1 MRPQRGAT
9 DLAGVLLVD
18 KPAGLTSHDVVSAIR
33 VATGERRI
41 GHSGT
46 LDPMATGLLVV
57 IIGRATRLERYLVG
71 HDKSYEARIA
81 FGKATDTLDAEG
93 VVTETAPVPPEVL
106 DETFAREV
114 LARFVG
120 RQDQTPPA
128 YSAIKRG
135 GMSAH
140 RVARAGGIPVLEPR
154 PVEVYEASL
163 REIRTKRPA
172 WDVSFSVSKGTY
184 IRSLARDIGEAAGT
198 LAHLSALRRTSAGL
212 ARLTDAMNLE
222 DAVVSAEAGLLEEH
236 LIDPVAL
243 LGMRC
248 VEVSAEDVRDGRSV
262 TTTEVAS
269 AEDEPVAIVAGDQ
282 LLGVYRQRGN
292 TLVPETVLVPGVPR

>member
-1 MRPQRGAT
+1 MRPRRGAT

-18 KPAGLTSHDVVSAIR
+18 KPAGLTSHDVVSALR
-33 VATGERRI
+33 TATGERRI

-71 HDKSYEARIA
+71 HDKSYDARIA
-81 FGKATDTLDAEG
+81 FGKLTDTLDAEG
-93 VVTETAPVPPEVL
+93 TVTETAPVPPQVL
-106 DETFAREV
+106 DETFARDV

-120 RQDQTPPA
+120 PQDQIPPA

-140 RVARAGGIPVLEPR
+140 RVARAGGTPVLEPR
-154 PVEVYEASL
+154 SVEVYEASL
-163 REIRTKRPA
+163 RGINAKGPT

-198 LAHLSALRRTSAGL
+198 LAHLSGLRRTLAGTAAIDGAL
-212 ARLTDAMNLE
+212 SLE
-222 DAVVSAEAGLLEEH
+222 AAVAAAEEGLLEDH
-236 LIDPVAL
+236 LVDPVTL
-243 LGMRC
+243 LGMPV
-248 VEVSAEDVRDGRSV
+248 VEVTLEDVRDGRSV
-262 TTTEVAS
+262 AAS
-269 AEDEPVAIVAGDQ
+269 DAAIAEDEAVAIVAADE
-282 LLGVYRQRGN
+282 LLGVYRRRGN
-292 TLVPETVLVPGVPR
+292 MLAPETVLSPGVPR